1 MIMMAQIL
9 AVVAMDKER
18 VGGGAPIF
26 IVQSHEEQQKIAFSL
41 EKMLDATAHD
51 LRDGTIIL
59 VKHF

>member
-51 LRDGTIIL
+51 
-59 VKHF
+59 